1 MSYAPIA
8 NFFIYG
14 IHLAVYLG
22 AATFISLIATVT
34 LGMLVL
40 REGSNVPFSW
50 HLNMARVTVAVALIH
65 VTVVYLTFF

>member
-1 MSYAPIA
+1 MVYEPIA
-8 NFFIYG
+8 NFMIYG
-14 IHLAVYLG
+14 IHLAIYLG
-22 AATFISLIATVT
+22 AATFIALITTVT

-40 REGSNVPFSW
+40 REGSDVPFSW